1 MKKIIFLTLI
11 TFLSVNLFAQNKLG
25 HINAEEI
32 LIQMPEF
39 KSAQLELQQYGKDL
53 ESRLSSLLAELEQ
66 LRTSYESNAPNL
78 SDLER
83 QDKELEMQGLYQ
95 RIEAFQ
101 ADAQR
106 LFQEKEQSLITPVQT
121 KLLNAINE
129 VAKEGNY
136 TYILTAES
144 LLFADESKDVGTLV
158 RKKLGL

>member
-53 ESRLSSLLAELEQ
+53 ENRLSSLLAELEQ
-66 LRTSYESNAPNL
+66 LRTSYESNAANL

>member
-1 MKKIIFLTLI
+1 
-11 TFLSVNLFAQNKLG
+11 
-25 HINAEEI
+25 
-32 LIQMPEF
+32 
-39 KSAQLELQQYGKDL
+39 
-53 ESRLSSLLAELEQ
+53 
-66 LRTSYESNAPNL
+66 
-78 SDLER
+78 
-83 QDKELEMQGLYQ
+83 MQGLYQ
-95 RIEAFQ
+95 TIEAFQ

-158 RKKLGL
+158 KTKLGL